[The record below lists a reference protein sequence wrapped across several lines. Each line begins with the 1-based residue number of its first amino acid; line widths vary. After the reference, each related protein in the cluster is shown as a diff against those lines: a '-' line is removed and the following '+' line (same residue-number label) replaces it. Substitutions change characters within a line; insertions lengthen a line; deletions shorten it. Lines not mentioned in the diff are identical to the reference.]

1 MSFSLISDQ
10 KKKKIVPQ
18 KVSNCQSYPPKK
30 KFFNFWF
37 YFSNLRTLPEII
49 LYYDQTKPNHLIR
62 GSDFRLLYSNI
73 CHSATL
79 GTGLWACFGTY
90 NVPYRASTDIFFQ
103 SETSLIVINESNTS
117 APKSAKLNSHRLW
130 TLFLEICIVE
140 FLSLFYYLCFLHIH
154 EFIPEPVTH
163 PRSRKSYNNKSDEN
177 TGIFGL
183 AREPLT
189 KCHNGLEHRLI
200 EAQIHFG
207 TPCISSS
214 DQQILKIIHDG
225 GCRLDNIV

>member
-1 MSFSLISDQ
+1 M
-10 KKKKIVPQ
+10 
-18 KVSNCQSYPPKK
+18 
-30 KFFNFWF
+30 
-37 YFSNLRTLPEII
+37 PEII
-49 LYYDQTKPNHLIR
+49 LYYDQTKPNHFIR

-140 FLSLFYYLCFLHIH
+140 FLSLSIFISFIFYTSMSSNQNQLHIQ
-154 EFIPEPVTH
+154 EAERVIITNLMK
-163 PRSRKSYNNKSDEN
+163 RLAWLAWLKS
-177 TGIFGL
+177 
-183 AREPLT
+183 
-189 KCHNGLEHRLI
+189 
-200 EAQIHFG
+200 Q
-207 TPCISSS
+207 
-214 DQQILKIIHDG
+214 
-225 GCRLDNIV
+225 